1 MIEWVKEHRYKYIK
15 EDPFNVLY
23 FFGIFIILNLSVFD
37 LYNKSMFLKLFL
49 IASIILTIY
58 PVVKF
63 VLNNNSWK
71 LDEYTYTI
79 VIAGIFYSIY
89 AIIDIINPNMIR
101 STESLCLSSIALSSL
116 MCGIIKYYYY
126 SKLNIKFWLG
136 IAFCINIILIVLKI
150 I

>member
-1 MIEWVKEHRYKYIK
+1 MIEWVKEHRYKYAK
-15 EDPFNVLY
+15 EDPFNILY

-49 IASIILTIY
+49 IASIILTVY

-89 AIIDIINPNMIR
+89 AIIGIISPNMIR

-116 MCGIIKYYYY
+116 MCGIIKYHYY

-136 IAFCINIILIVLKI
+136 IAFCINIILVVLKI